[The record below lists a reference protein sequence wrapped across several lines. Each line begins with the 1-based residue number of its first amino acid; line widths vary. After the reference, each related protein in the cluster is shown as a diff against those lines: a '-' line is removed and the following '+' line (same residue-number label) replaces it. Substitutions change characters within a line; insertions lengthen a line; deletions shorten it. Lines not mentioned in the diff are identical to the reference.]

1 MAKYKV
7 GDKVRVVSEWPK
19 DCGFTKVMCQYLGKT
34 MTVCAVNDSPA
45 GANYKLCEAYVKCL
59 RGEYYWIFSEDWIA
73 GLAQPAVKDDS
84 DLSVV
89 IRFHGKRTVAQLMRG
104 GTIVKTAVA
113 SHNPADKYSR
123 QKGAMVAVERLFC
136 KKSDDKPKES
146 SEPKIGGKFVVI
158 GNEHTPHHCFKKGEI
173 ITIAAYHVKKS
184 YIFENECG
192 KRQHVNELDV
202 KPYKGESK

>member
-7 GDKVRVVSEWPK
+7 GDRVRIVNHR
-19 DCGFTKVMCQYLGKT
+19 TKYMSIFGNMDKWFGKT
-34 MTVCAVNDSPA
+34 MTIRTILPA
-45 GANYKLCEAYVKCL
+45 GYHMVEDREENCCE
-59 RGEYYWIFSEDWIA
+59 GWYWDDDMIA
-73 GLAQPAVKDDS
+73 GLAEPGQKKES
-84 DLSVV
+84 DLRVV
-89 IRFHGKRTVAQLMRG
+89 IRFDGNVTTARMIRG
-104 GTIVKTAVA
+104 GTVVKTAYA
-113 SHNPADKYSR
+113 RRNPSDDYSHA
-123 QKGAMVAVERLFC
+123 KGAALAVERLFC